1 MKVIALAALAL
12 LLVAFVVETG
22 FFALATAERVEASSG
37 IKLTGYRRGIVY
49 IWLLIGWPADVL
61 YNWTIGSLTFRELP
75 KELTYSSRVGRL
87 ARAGNVKAIA
97 EANFLNAAMP
107 GHIRL

>member
-1 MKVIALAALAL
+1 MRTLAWVAVAVALI
-12 LLVAFVVETG
+12 AFVVETG
-22 FFALATAERVEASSG
+22 FFALATAERVEASG

-61 YNWTIGSLTFRELP
+61 YNWTWATLTFRELP

-87 ARAGNVKAIA
+87 ARAGNPKAIA